1 MFLPFALFRSRFF
14 LYKKFPGSACLR
26 IPLVALSLSV
36 IACLYTCNSDPRAFP
51 TGKSWTSFRKSGEFK
66 WSLCH
71 TNGSFISH
79 AVNQQ
84 CIRQNR
90 KNSSEEVVSIKCCI
104 ISVVRPLNNLIYSLD
119 FAVARFLM
127 KLFKISDNN
136 IISECRCDYSS
147 FEFALPSKLLK
158 MF

>member
-1 MFLPFALFRSRFF
+1 MP
-14 LYKKFPGSACLR
+14 
-26 IPLVALSLSV
+26 
-36 IACLYTCNSDPRAFP
+36 SDPLSGAVAFGGRMFVLVTP
-51 TGKSWTSFRKSGEFK
+51 THERFPPANPGPVFRKSGDFK

-71 TNGSFISH
+71 TKGSFISH
-79 AVNQQ
+79 AVNQP

-90 KNSSEEVVSIKCCI
+90 KNSSEEVVSIKCYI

-127 KLFKISDNN
+127 KLFKISHDN

-158 MF
+158 KLFSMV